1 MFDDFLQEILKYKQE
16 LLEKKKVFL
25 NELKKK
31 IDRESLSQYH
41 LFKKAISKTGE
52 INLIAEIKKASPSK
66 GVICKDFN
74 VLRLAEIYVRN
85 KASAISILTEDKFF
99 AGKPSY
105 IKVVS
110 ENFKIPVLAK
120 DFIIDEMQIY
130 EAFYCGASAILL
142 IVAILSEQQ
151 LKHLMS
157 VAARL
162 DLDCLVEIHDEA
174 ELEKAINV
182 GAEIIGVN
190 NRNLHTLEVD
200 LGISQKIIP
209 KIPKGKIIVA
219 ESGIKTH
226 EEIQMLKNLGTNAV
240 LIGETFLRAPDINHK
255 ISELMYGQS

>member
-1 MFDDFLQEILKYKQE
+1 M
-16 LLEKKKVFL
+16 
-25 NELKKK
+25 
-31 IDRESLSQYH
+31 
-41 LFKKAISKTGE
+41 
-52 INLIAEIKKASPSK
+52 
-66 GVICKDFN
+66 
-74 VLRLAEIYVRN
+74 
-85 KASAISILTEDKFF
+85 
-99 AGKPSY
+99 
-105 IKVVS
+105 
-110 ENFKIPVLAK
+110 
-120 DFIIDEMQIY
+120 
-130 EAFYCGASAILL
+130 
-142 IVAILSEQQ
+142 
-151 LKHLMS
+151 
-157 VAARL
+157 
-162 DLDCLVEIHDEA
+162 VEIHDEA